1 MGDLGIPLNELL
13 KGSDTNNIN
22 ASGNF
27 TEPKIIWTVFSPL
40 ISEVAILHCFSSC
53 NGIGLTT
60 AQRFL
65 VFVFTNILTMANHGG
80 RCLIDSAVT

>member
-1 MGDLGIPLNELL
+1 MGDLGIPLHELL

-40 ISEVAILHCFSSC
+40 ISEVAILHYP
-53 NGIGLTT
+53 NKL
-60 AQRFL
+60 QK
-65 VFVFTNILTMANHGG
+65 
-80 RCLIDSAVT
+80 SARQK